1 MSRSNYANAIYMDR
15 LNKRIGEA
23 KYINEEETGLW
34 VRLRHDRIGKADA
47 FRSRNTMYEL
57 GYDEKQECANGNR
70 RVGAAIDYM
79 NGKTSYNDIWG
90 DGKSRR
96 YGIWFYDTWQGN
108 KGHYSDYVAKF
119 GHLKHDFGITAT
131 TSGEKIT
138 GAYSNNVFSVSAE
151 YGRTKTL
158 IMIGILNR
166 RHNYNWPG

>member
-34 VRLRHDRIGKADA
+34 VRLRHDRIGQSRC

-131 TSGEKIT
+131 PAAKKLPVLIQIT
-138 GAYSNNVFSVSAE
+138 CF
-151 YGRTKTL
+151 L
-158 IMIGILNR
+158 
-166 RHNYNWPG
+166 